1 MDKSKN
7 FRIDALL
14 AGESQRRRSRDSDIL
29 DVEATLCKRSDSSP
43 IRSSSSVLQQQA
55 GIVPKPGLLSIPH
68 PGLSALSQGSIA
80 GMYPGPVCSLSALG
94 AQHAAFPYPAF
105 TPPHPEQLKAAAVA
119 GHFPFEQ
126 WIRAG
131 IMVPRLADFN
141 GSPQSGLMGKCR
153 RPRTAFT
160 SQQLLELEN
169 QFKLNKYLSRPKRF
183 EVATSLMLTET
194 QVKIWF
200 QNRRMKWKRS
210 RKAKEQAAQLEA
222 DGNQQAKR
230 SSKPGDPRRCST
242 QDDDEELEAEEEEDE
257 DEGFGGALNGSVG
270 LPHSSDFLQHSSE
283 LSYSSHSSYSDDDL
297 EEIGADRKIGVGL

>member
-1 MDKSKN
+1 MQHAVKSTGFVMDKSKN

-29 DVEATLCKRSDSSP
+29 DVDATLCKRPDSSP
-43 IRSSSSVLQQQA
+43 IRSSASALQQQA
-55 GIVPKPGLLSIPH
+55 GIVPKPGLLTIPH

-141 GSPQSGLMGKCR
+141 GACMI
-153 RPRTAFT
+153 
-160 SQQLLELEN
+160 E
-169 QFKLNKYLSRPKRF
+169 
-183 EVATSLMLTET
+183 
-194 QVKIWF
+194 
-200 QNRRMKWKRS
+200 
-210 RKAKEQAAQLEA
+210 
-222 DGNQQAKR
+222 
-230 SSKPGDPRRCST
+230 
-242 QDDDEELEAEEEEDE
+242 
-257 DEGFGGALNGSVG
+257 
-270 LPHSSDFLQHSSE
+270 H
-283 LSYSSHSSYSDDDL
+283 
-297 EEIGADRKIGVGL
+297 